1 MARRW
6 IELSF
11 RLRDRLAGLLAEEHV
26 QIDAEDDADLLHR
39 NDFLRLRQVE
49 SLEANLFNQTSLWV
63 SELLSNLWVFIAAQ
77 EEVQQGIERKAEI
90 MLQLVLV
97 VVVLR
102 VDLFNSV
109 DHYLDH
115 SDYPLQSLGL
125 LYCLAG

>member
-1 MARRW
+1 M
-6 IELSF
+6 
-11 RLRDRLAGLLAEEHV
+11 